1 VSVKPGQAQPSTS
14 TPHSGGHY
22 SKTRAHHDAGR
33 LSIVLPIPLEGRVLG
48 CLNLT
53 WRMKLMT
60 VAEVTRRHL
69 DDRRGAVLAAERQAT
84 EATRRQWD
92 RVGVDEV

>member
-1 VSVKPGQAQPSTS
+1 
-14 TPHSGGHY
+14 
-22 SKTRAHHDAGR
+22 
-33 LSIVLPIPLEGRVLG
+33 
-48 CLNLT
+48 LNLT
-53 WRMKLMT
+53 WRMKVMT

-84 EATRRQWD
+84 EATRSLWD